1 MSTTNTLN
9 NSQAQIQNF
18 QTRITQN
25 YVQINDTQNRIN
37 QANISLQDAQRRQN
51 TTSSIISRS
60 RDIIL
65 GLTQKITA
73 TQNDINNSPAQL
85 DRLTQSLNKQKS
97 VILVL
102 QKQLKE
108 AILALEPLQ
117 TEYDYFTMIPT
128 LGPGF
133 IQQNKTLLLG

>member
-102 QKQLKE
+102 QKQLK
-108 AILALEPLQ
+108 
-117 TEYDYFTMIPT
+117 
-128 LGPGF
+128 
-133 IQQNKTLLLG
+133 